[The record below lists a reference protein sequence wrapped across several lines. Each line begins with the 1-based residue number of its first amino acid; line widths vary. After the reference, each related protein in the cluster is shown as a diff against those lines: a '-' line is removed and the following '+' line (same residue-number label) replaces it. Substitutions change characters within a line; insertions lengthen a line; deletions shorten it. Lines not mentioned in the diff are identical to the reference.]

1 MDEADYYH
9 LEQKIRQLQGELDD
23 HERQIRWLK
32 ERVLL
37 LERER

>member
-1 MDEADYYH
+1 MDDSDYYH
-9 LEQKIRQLQGELDD
+9 LDQKIRELTSRLDD
-23 HERQIRWLK
+23 QDRQIRWLK